1 MKYRAVNPMFAPMFA
16 VVLCAVVGTAACGS
30 DSTGPDNAD
39 IAGTYSLQT
48 VSDEAGP
55 AQSLPAEFP
64 GILGGGYTFIS
75 GSLTIAANGT
85 FTRTGSFTYS
95 DIITDGDL
103 GAAGTFTRSDDNL
116 TFVSDDTD
124 DSAGSVD
131 SDEITIV
138 LPVVNAA
145 DRFTFVFRK
154 D

>member
-1 MKYRAVNPMFAPMFA
+1 MKQRAVVPIFAA
-16 VVLCAVVGTAACGS
+16 ALCAVLGTVACGG

-39 IAGTYSLQT
+39 IAGTYSLET

-55 AQSLPAEFP
+55 AQSPPAEFP
-64 GILGGGYTFIS
+64 GIFGGGYTFTS

-85 FTRTGSFTYS
+85 FTRAGSFTYS

-103 GAAGTFTRSDDNL
+103 GAAGTFTRSGDDL
-116 TFVSDDTD
+116 TFVSDETD
-124 DSAGSVD
+124 DHTGSID
-131 SDEITIV
+131 DDEITIV

-154 D
+154 Q